1 MSFPPATEMFQFA
14 GFASHGY
21 GFTVRYPLPGGLPHS
36 EIPGSKGARASP
48 GLFAAC
54 HVLHRL
60 STPRHSPDALRS
72 LAPLQQRAPSC
83 TKAHVVSSRWQS
95 HPLSRPAAKPPAS
108 CCSRTSVPARAGTA
122 KNKHTMLG
130 DHPPRAP
137 AAMANHPCVDP
148 AWTNSCD
155 QRPRTPTRHQGE
167 PRTSSTIDRVARAR
181 PDLPLHDLK
190 EHSPEHPTDTA
201 TAAADRNDRENH
213 VTCLSPSGGTNMPND
228 GQAHAIGW
236 WAWADLNSRP
246 HAYQACALTN

>member
-83 TKAHVVSSRWQS
+83 TKGSRLLEADGRTTD
-95 HPLSRPAAKPPAS
+95 LSLQRNTASTAKS
-108 CCSRTSVPARAGTA
+108 KRS
-122 KNKHTMLG
+122 KNKHTMLKRSPNPG
-130 DHPPRAP
+130 PRQRWRTTL
-137 AAMANHPCVDP
+137 AAIRRGRTHANNTDERR
-148 AWTNSCD
+148 S
-155 QRPRTPTRHQGE
+155 G
-167 PRTSSTIDRVARAR
+167 ARANPEPAR
-181 PDLPLHDLK
+181 RSIALPALDQTCLFTMYK
-190 EHSPEHPTDTA
+190 EHSLTHRTRPRPQA
-201 TAAADRNDRENH
+201 R
-213 VTCLSPSGGTNMPND
+213 LSPSPTRE
-228 GQAHAIGW
+228 
-236 WAWADLNSRP
+236 SRHEP
-246 HAYQACALTN
+246 VTPSR

>member
-14 GFASHGY
+14 GFASTAY
-21 GFTVRYPLPGGLPHS
+21 GFSGRYPLPGGLPHS

-83 TKAHVVSSRWQS
+83 TKAHACRHERPLAKRRRPCLADAE
-95 HPLSRPAAKPPAS
+95 HPLRRLNRNGQKQAYHAWRSSMPAFRNGGEPPLRPSGPDELM
-108 CCSRTSVPARAGTA
+108 R
-122 KNKHTMLG
+122 
-130 DHPPRAP
+130 
-137 AAMANHPCVDP
+137 
-148 AWTNSCD
+148 
-155 QRPRTPTRHQGE
+155 PTRPERRSPHG
-167 PRTSSTIDRVARAR
+167 TR
-181 PDLPLHDLK
+181 PCRSRRSIALPAFDQTCLFTMYK

-201 TAAADRNDRENH
+201 SAAADRNDRENH
-213 VTCLSPSGGTNMPND
+213 VTSLSPADASKATD
-228 GQAHAIGW
+228 RWRAHAIGW